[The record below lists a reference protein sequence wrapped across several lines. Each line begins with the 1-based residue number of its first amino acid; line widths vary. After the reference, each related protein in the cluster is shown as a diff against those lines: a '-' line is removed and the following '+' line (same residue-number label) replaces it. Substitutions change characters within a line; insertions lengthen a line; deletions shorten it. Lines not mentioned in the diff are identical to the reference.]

1 MKCYIMSN
9 PVIREYWKWLITK
22 LKENGWFETSEQTLA
37 DQAKVNGWLLELEI
51 EERKR
56 EAMVDIEVEEA
67 LELSESGVIGEHQ
80 TNADNTTYLT
90 DLTTQLK
97 MWRQVYRRRNK
108 GQTLSMGFLMKK
120 RALTWELQK

>member
-1 MKCYIMSN
+1 
-9 PVIREYWKWLITK
+9 
-22 LKENGWFETSEQTLA
+22 
-37 DQAKVNGWLLELEI
+37 LELEI

-97 MWRQVYRRRNK
+97 M
-108 GQTLSMGFLMKK
+108 
-120 RALTWELQK
+120 